1 MSRSPHQSAGW
12 RALRHLCDE
21 IGVRWAGTEGEHR
34 AAAYLADQFRAFGLE
49 VATPKVRYIGWEP
62 LGEPEFT
69 LLAPEEIAFP
79 ACPYYFAAPTPGIV
93 EGRLEYVGTALLG
106 INEGRDIGISGP
118 PAAPA
123 GGPDRYVL
131 LDASGEPIASVVATG
146 AEEPRPGGF
155 TQFTEP
161 VVQVGR
167 SARERLAAWRATG
180 VEVRA
185 RLRLPTRYNTAAYSY
200 NVIATLPGTVHP
212 ERVLVIGAHYD
223 SVYNTVGGFDNGSGV
238 MALVDAAEQMVRRPL
253 PVTVRFCAFGAE
265 EFDFLGSR
273 HYVLSLKERGE
284 LPRIVAMINLDA
296 VGNPKEERARH
307 HNFRVTDDR
316 LRGAVERALSHFQVA
331 ERFGWTDILSPFPW
345 RQVLF
350 SRGSDYCFFAQ
361 EGVPAI
367 SCGANAGPHGHTP
380 LDTIANMDPEVV
392 IFKSEVIQ
400 WIAGQLAEE

>member
-1 MSRSPHQSAGW
+1 MDAAG
-12 RALRHLCDE
+12 E
-21 IGVRWAGTEGEHR
+21 
-34 AAAYLADQFRAFGLE
+34 
-49 VATPKVRYIGWEP
+49 
-62 LGEPEFT
+62 
-69 LLAPEEIAFP
+69 LLA
-79 ACPYYFAAPTPGIV
+79 T
-93 EGRLEYVGTALLG
+93 
-106 INEGRDIGISGP
+106 
-118 PAAPA
+118 
-123 GGPDRYVL
+123 
-131 LDASGEPIASVVATG
+131 VVATA

-161 VVQVGR
+161 VIQVGR
-167 SARERLAAWRATG
+167 AARERLAGWRAAGT
-180 VEVRA
+180 EVRA
-185 RLRLPTRYNTAAYSY
+185 RLRLPARYNPEAYSY
-200 NVIATLPGTVHP
+200 NVIATLPGSVHP

-238 MALVDAAEQMVRRPL
+238 MALVDAAEQMARRPL

-284 LPRIVAMINLDA
+284 LPRIAAMINLDA
-296 VGNPKEERARH
+296 IGNPKEERERH

-316 LRGAVERALSHFQVA
+316 MRAVVEGALAQFRVP

-367 SCGANAGPHGHTP
+367 SCGANAGPNGHTP
-380 LDTIANMDPEVV
+380 LDTITNMDTEVV
-392 IFKSEVIQ
+392 LLKSELIQ
-400 WIAGQLAEE
+400 WIAAQLAKG